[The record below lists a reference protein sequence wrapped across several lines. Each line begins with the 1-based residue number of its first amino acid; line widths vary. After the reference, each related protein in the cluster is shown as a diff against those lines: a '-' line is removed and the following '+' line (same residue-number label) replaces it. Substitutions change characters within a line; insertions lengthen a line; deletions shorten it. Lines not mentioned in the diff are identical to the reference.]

1 MISILRKKSQ
11 LNLYVK
17 KKNRMS
23 LEIVFVKYLSDA
35 DSTTQEKGVCTLD
48 KQARITK
55 KVTKLSSKRKQKSIN

>member
-48 KQARITK
+48 KQKPELPK
-55 KVTKLSSKRKQKSIN
+55 K